1 MINWEWTEKDSE
13 FLYELCKKLRDEVP
27 FAFSR
32 WGDGEW
38 ATLTHDHTPIDKNDE
53 TEMASTLSK
62 YISDVSVP
70 VDTLINDGKANID
83 GNIFYEKLGN
93 RLKDIVSVE
102 QDYYM
107 GYMNSP
113 FTTMWGEP
121 IHDTMKNEYPQ
132 NWVNSDILHGLSVRK
147 GLLYICELFES
158 IHVVYV
164 GNESLRLL
172 PFVNEFIEI
181 PYNNVWSDYENV
193 LDKIK
198 QSIDNQFWLHKTFL
212 FSAGMTTN
220 VFVDDLWKYSNNNT
234 YMDVGSVF
242 DPYVGRKSRGYH
254 NTLTNFKVFK

>member
-13 FLYELCKKLRDEVP
+13 FLYELCEKLRDETP

-38 ATLTHDHTPIDKNDE
+38 ATLTHDHTPIDKNNE
-53 TEMASTLSK
+53 VEMASTLSK

-70 VDTLINDGKANID
+70 VDTFVGDGKANID
-83 GNIFYEKLGN
+83 GNIFYKELGN
-93 RLKDIVSVE
+93 RLKDIVSVK

-121 IHDTMKNEYPQ
+121 IYDVMNREYPQ
-132 NWVNSDILHGLSVRK
+132 KWVNSDILHGFSVRE
-147 GLLYICELFES
+147 GLSYLCELFET
-158 IHVVYV
+158 IYVVYV
-164 GNESLRLL
+164 GNESLRSL
-172 PFVNEFIEI
+172 PFINKFVEI
-181 PYNNVWSDYENV
+181 PYNNVWIDYENV

-198 QSIDNQFWLHKTFL
+198 SLIAGGQHKTFL
-212 FSAGMTTN
+212 FSAGMATN
-220 VFVDDLWKYSNNNT
+220 VFIDDLWKYSKNNT

-254 NTLTNFKVFK
+254 NTLTNVEVFK